1 MRRVLPRGIMLIGG
15 KRCANYRGSPKE
27 SGGRTCSSTSG
38 KLPDRPMAERC
49 PSIER
54 TKSSGK
60 LEGEL
65 RILDYRGHRQ
75 GSANPARFPAVLV
88 AAGLEKY
95 FEEVCF
101 EPTSALAYPRYLCR
115 RAATH
120 PTTRLGEPIHS

>member
-15 KRCANYRGSPKE
+15 KGCANYRGSPKE

-49 PSIER
+49 SSIER

-75 GSANPARFPAVLV
+75 GKRQSGQVPSRAGSGRVGEVLRG
-88 AAGLEKY
+88 GL
-95 FEEVCF
+95 
-101 EPTSALAYPRYLCR
+101 L
-115 RAATH
+115 
-120 PTTRLGEPIHS
+120 